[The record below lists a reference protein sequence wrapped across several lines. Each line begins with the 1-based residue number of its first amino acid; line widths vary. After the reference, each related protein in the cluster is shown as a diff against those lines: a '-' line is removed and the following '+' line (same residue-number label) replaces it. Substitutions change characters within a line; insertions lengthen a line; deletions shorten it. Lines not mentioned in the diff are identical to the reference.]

1 MQGGDAL
8 LLDAEGLGGA
18 LIEILVGAF
27 VCGAKS
33 LASLG
38 GGRSTYISAMY
49 GAREAILF
57 LVLGSLERSSI
68 VFSFIFS
75 VSPISRR
82 NIAINIILSIN
93 HQGTF
98 H

>member
-1 MQGGDAL
+1 
-8 LLDAEGLGGA
+8 
-18 LIEILVGAF
+18 
-27 VCGAKS
+27 
-33 LASLG
+33 
-38 GGRSTYISAMY
+38 
-49 GAREAILF
+49 LF